1 MGSDPKHTAMSNN
14 ILLAIDTSGPRLQLA
29 LAHKRE
35 VATLVKPLA
44 TGHAEVLFV
53 RLASFLKQNR
63 LTYADLTRIAVT
75 TGPGSFTGLRIGIS
89 AARGLALAL
98 GIKALG
104 IPNLFALSLQAP
116 ATNKKPISIVLDAR
130 RSEAYAQRFS
140 APGQPL
146 VDTVI
151 LPLAEAAR
159 NYQTSDVHL
168 ITDPKIDISGLAE
181 FALNLDP
188 ESFTRFPAI
197 PTYIRAAD
205 AKPQTKKR
213 IARK

>member
-1 MGSDPKHTAMSNN
+1 MPIKHSAMSDCV
-14 ILLAIDTSGPRLQLA
+14 LLAIDTSGPHLQLA
-29 LAHKRE
+29 LARQGE
-35 VATLVKPLA
+35 VTTLVEPLA
-44 TGHAEVLFV
+44 IGHAEILFV
-53 RLASFLKQNR
+53 RLASFLEQNN
-63 LTYADLTRIAVT
+63 LAYADLARIAVT

-89 AARGLALAL
+89 AARGLSLAL

-104 IPNLFALSLQAP
+104 IPNLFALSLTAP
-116 ATNKKPISIVLDAR
+116 ASNKKPISIVLDAR

-146 VDTVI
+146 DAAVI
-151 LPLAEAAR
+151 LPFAEAAP

-168 ITDPKIDISGLAE
+168 ITDPRADIALVAE

-197 PTYIRAAD
+197 PTYVRAAD

-213 IARK
+213 IALK